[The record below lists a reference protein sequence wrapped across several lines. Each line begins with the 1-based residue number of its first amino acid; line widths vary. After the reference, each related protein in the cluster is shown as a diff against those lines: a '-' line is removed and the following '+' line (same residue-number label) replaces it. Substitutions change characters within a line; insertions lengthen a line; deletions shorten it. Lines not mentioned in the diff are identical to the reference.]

1 MRRTRI
7 RVTRAGIVDLAVG
20 IAVAVAG
27 CGEPLLS
34 NSAYQTPLLTFQP
47 FFTEPYDAAGL
58 AKIRVGVVWIDPFE
72 LRDDLP
78 QTPPTITDRRSDKQ
92 YTVDLFAPP
101 PAAAIRHLPDATGG
115 VAASFAFGEI
125 VAFDD
130 EDGDGRFAVTSRAE
144 GSSMVAPDAYAGSVE
159 ARVLLYVET
168 PARVGGPID
177 AAWHALFDPPGYHLA
192 SFACAGTPTVRTLPP
207 GSRSFPMTLAAETSP
222 HLIFTRTCVT
232 PLPTGAP

>member
-1 MRRTRI
+1 MRRP
-7 RVTRAGIVDLAVG
+7 RVTGAGLVGLARVVA
-20 IAVAVAG
+20 IAMAAAG

-34 NSAYQTPLLTFQP
+34 NAAYQTPLLSFEP
-47 FFTEPYDAAGL
+47 FFSEPYEAAGL
-58 AKIRVGVVWIDPFE
+58 AKIRIGVVWIDPFE

-78 QTPPTITDRRSDKQ
+78 QTPPTIIDRRSDKRFS
-92 YTVDLFAPP
+92 VDLFAPP
-101 PAAAIRHLPDATGG
+101 PAPAIRHLPDATGG
-115 VAASFAFGEI
+115 LAASFAFGEI

-168 PARVGGPID
+168 PAREGGPID
-177 AAWHALFDPPGYHLA
+177 AAWPALFEPPGYHLA
-192 SFACAGTPTVRTLPP
+192 SFGCTGTPTVRTVPP
-207 GSRSFPMTLAAETSP
+207 GGSFPMTLAAQTSP
-222 HLIFTRTCVT
+222 HLIVTRTCVT